1 MIRAGLKRASRK
13 RLRPTSLR
21 ASSGSTSGGEGSGAG
36 EASVGEAE
44 PQPAPRLPVKRLLV
58 GLGNPGP
65 KYERTRH
72 NVGFMALRHF
82 MERRAPD
89 LLARPARL
97 GSPGAETPEHMS
109 VPFFDE
115 DKKLQALV
123 ARAEFTFQAAP
134 GASPVPG
141 PPATGDDLVDLTS
154 ARRKAR
160 TLGDGVPF
168 PVVACTVR
176 AARLPPR
183 PPPPSALRAHCPLSG
198 CRTARR
204 PSFPS
209 AS

>member
-1 MIRAGLKRASRK
+1 MLRAGLRRVSRK
-13 RLRPTSLR
+13 RIRPTALR
-21 ASSGSTSGGEGSGAG
+21 ASSGGRGASEASDDSGASGGEPESPPG
-36 EASVGEAE
+36 
-44 PQPAPRLPVKRLLV
+44 PRPPVKRLLV

-82 MERRAPD
+82 MERRAPE

-97 GSPGAETPEHMS
+97 GDPGAEMPEHMT
-109 VPFFDE
+109 VPCFDE

-134 GASPVPG
+134 GDKPVPG
-141 PPATGDDLVDLTS
+141 PPATGDDLVDMTS
-154 ARRKAR
+154 ERRKAR

-176 AARLPPR
+176 ARSR
-183 PPPPSALRAHCPLSG
+183 
-198 CRTARR
+198 
-204 PSFPS
+204 
-209 AS
+209 